1 MGTVPR
7 TAGGDTAVFS
17 DEQVVAIMAAIIAN
31 TRWAYPNELAAEYA
45 QNLFDAVRA
54 ERAKRFT
61 YRPDDEA
68 KE

>member
-1 MGTVPR
+1 M
-7 TAGGDTAVFS
+7 FS